1 MAEDMGEMTPMHVAC
16 SQGRQEVRLR
26 YFYIIS
32 TFKKRAEKMKYF
44 MSHIYIFPVQLVPSK
59 YFHIFKYQKSLRA
72 PMSPKSMIL

>member
-32 TFKKRAEKMKYF
+32 TFKKRAENNEILYVTHLYF
-44 MSHIYIFPVQLVPSK
+44 SCATS
-59 YFHIFKYQKSLRA
+59 SE
-72 PMSPKSMIL
+72 

>member
-32 TFKKRAEKMKYF
+32 TFKKRAKNNEILYVTHLYF
-44 MSHIYIFPVQLVPSK
+44 SCATS
-59 YFHIFKYQKSLRA
+59 SE
-72 PMSPKSMIL
+72 